1 MERLISLLGPLVRHL
16 LWLLLR
22 LPRFLLERL
31 TPSLPPGGEVLA
43 PDQRFLAALSTAVGA
58 DSVEGIPVEVQREQ
72 TDDSAALVSDPVRA
86 AGMTVTEHEVAGA
99 SGPLRMRLYRPDGD
113 GDAPGP
119 LLVWFHGG
127 GWVVGSIDSHDAS
140 LRMLSALSGV
150 RVATV
155 EYRLAPEHPW
165 PAAPDDCLAAWRD
178 IRARATEFG
187 TEPDRVLVGGDSAGG
202 NLAVVLCLELSR
214 TDEPMPLG
222 AVLLYPVT
230 DLAGKS
236 DSYHQ
241 FANGFFLSEEKM
253 DFYRDAYLPEGVDRA
268 DPRVSPLR
276 AKLLRGLP
284 PTYLATA
291 VADPLRDE
299 GEALAERMRGE
310 GVEVATDRFPAIHGW
325 FNMTVGPT
333 SVQAMEALA
342 ARVSRLAS
350 VGSPAA

>member
-16 LWLLLR
+16 LWVLLR
-22 LPRFLLERL
+22 LPGFLLEWL
-31 TPSLPPGGEVLA
+31 TPNLPPGGEMLA

-72 TDDSAALVSDPVRA
+72 TDDSAVLVSASVRA
-86 AGMTVTEHEVAGA
+86 AGMTVSEHEVAGA

-113 GDAPGP
+113 GDAPEP

-127 GWVVGSIDSHDAS
+127 GWVVGSIASHDDS
-140 LRMLSALSGV
+140 LRMLAARSGV
-150 RVATV
+150 PVASV

-187 TEPDRVLVGGDSAGG
+187 TEPDRMLVGGDSAGG
-202 NLAVVLCLELSR
+202 NLAVVLCLELDWA
-214 TDEPMPLG
+214 DEPMPLG

-236 DSYHQ
+236 ESYH
-241 FANGFFLSEEKM
+241 
-253 DFYRDAYLPEGVDRA
+253 DRA

-276 AKLLRGLP
+276 AMLLRGLP
-284 PTYLATA
+284 RTYLATA

-310 GVEVATDRFPAIHGW
+310 GVEVATDRFPAIHAW
-325 FNMTVGPT
+325 FNMTVGPS
-333 SVQAMEALA
+333 SVQAMEVLA
-342 ARVSRLAS
+342 TRVSRFAS
-350 VGSPAA
+350 VSSPAD